1 MILSSSTS
9 CICFFIKNICIVA
22 FVLSII
28 WFCVSN
34 VGQMYLPSQI
44 GDDLWWKF
52 SMVDNYLSIIPM
64 FFLYIVIFKASLW
77 VYRWRSRHE
86 E

>member
-1 MILSSSTS
+1 M
-9 CICFFIKNICIVA
+9 
-22 FVLSII
+22 
-28 WFCVSN
+28 
-34 VGQMYLPSQI
+34 

-52 SMVDNYLSIIPM
+52 SLVDNYLSIIPM